1 MEQEVLN
8 EWVERARAGDEVA
21 FGRLVSATWPHL
33 VALARTAL
41 AGHCHDAEDV
51 VQEAFC
57 QAWKALPELRS
68 AGAFLVWIR
77 RITLREAGRWHRRY
91 RPRVVEESSLLQ
103 APNQVDGDV
112 AKALARLSKRQ
123 RAVLF
128 LGEIEG
134 VSDAE
139 ISETLGIRPA
149 TVRVHRQRARERL
162 RRLLNEGDLGG
173 GTKDG

>member
-1 MEQEVLN
+1 MEQEILS
-8 EWVERARAGDEVA
+8 EWVEQARAGDEDA
-21 FGRLVSATWPHL
+21 FGRIVAAHWSPL
-33 VALARTAL
+33 VALARTVL
-41 AGHCHDAEDV
+41 ADQSQDAEDV

-68 AGAFLVWIR
+68 PGAFLAWMR
-77 RITLREAGRWHRRY
+77 RITLREAGRWRRRV

-103 APNQVDGDV
+103 APNQIDGDV

-134 VSDAE
+134 VSDLE
-139 ISETLGIRPA
+139 IGETLGIRPA
-149 TVRVHRQRARERL
+149 TVRVHRQRARDRL
-162 RRLLNEGDLGG
+162 RQLLQEGERTG
-173 GTKDG
+173 GTR